1 MELQLINH
9 KSKWLKSVQLLGD
22 SYSNTVG
29 FLAQEAY
36 ADYARKGRI
45 LVAIHDNQLLAYT
58 MFRFKKNSIVIVH
71 LCVAPKYKGQ
81 HIPSRM
87 INWLLEENKENISH
101 IQLACRR
108 DYNIDP
114 FWQKLGFSAVGEKTG
129 RAVKNRTILTIWVKE
144 NQYCKNLFAQI
155 NGADDTKVLVVLD
168 TNIVIDLCEGDQ
180 LETNYLRQDFLA
192 TYADFRITRF
202 LVNEINSC
210 PDESI
215 RNKHRSFAVN
225 NYPMLDAVNDDLF
238 NRVKGNLL
246 SKKPCCENS
255 NTWYDIVHIAQSI
268 AAGAEVFITR
278 DSAWLNNDISEYIKR
293 EYGMSIL
300 SPGELIGSI
309 DEINSP
315 SDYAPLKLAGLNLE
329 YSRLST
335 TDFALTVTTF
345 HQLHGSKKSDFEKRL
360 RQWVAAPNLYTV
372 LLIKANTKPICLITY
387 STCNHIMTIETLLI
401 HGKEIKPSL
410 QQTFIKRIAF
420 KILDQAYTGNLQVI
434 QILKS
439 GLSDLVLKSFRECG
453 FFDCD
458 TSLTRLIN
466 IQILSVTHLSHIPSL
481 PTNSPLNLAIDA
493 LRNDF
498 SNGISCLEQITNLEK
513 ALWPLKI
520 SDARMP
526 CYIVPIKASYAVQ
539 LFDENL
545 ANQETCLFENEKTE
559 PALSIENVYF
569 KAKAQSIPDGPA
581 RILWYVSSSKY
592 IGTPAIRAC
601 SYLDRVEKGSKEE
614 LFKKYRRLGVLDWPE
629 LTQIEDGKE
638 LTAYIFSY
646 TELFSTPVKLDTV
659 RQYISRPKES
669 FQSFRSISE
678 QAFLRIYQEGTQGD
692 HHAK

>member
-22 SYSNTVG
+22 SYSSTVG

-36 ADYARKGRI
+36 VDYARKGRI

-71 LCVAPKYKGQ
+71 LCVAAQYKGQ
-81 HIPSRM
+81 HIPTRM

-108 DYNIDP
+108 DYNIDS

-155 NGADDTKVLVVLD
+155 KGTDDAKTLVVLD
-168 TNIVIDLCEGDQ
+168 TNIVIDLCESDQ
-180 LETNYLRQDFLA
+180 LETNYLKQDYLA

-210 PDESI
+210 PNEAT
-215 RNKHRSFAVN
+215 RNKHRTFAVS
-225 NYPMLDAVNDDLF
+225 NYPMLDAVDDDLF
-238 NRVKGNLL
+238 NQVKDNLL
-246 SKKPCCENS
+246 SKKPCSDNS
-255 NTWYDIVHIAQSI
+255 NTWYDIVHIAQSV
-268 AAGAEVFITR
+268 AAGAEAFITR
-278 DSAWLNNDISEYIKR
+278 DGAWLNNDLSEYIR
-293 EYGMSIL
+293 QEYGLRIL
-300 SPGELIGSI
+300 SPGEFISSI
-309 DEINSP
+309 DELNSP
-315 SDYAPLKLAGLNLE
+315 SDYAPIKLAGLNLD
-329 YSRLST
+329 YARLHAS
-335 TDFALTVTTF
+335 DFSLAVTTF
-345 HQLHGSKKSDFEKRL
+345 YQLYGSKKSDFEQTL
-360 RQWVAAPNLYTV
+360 RQWVAAPNHYTV
-372 LLIKANTKPICLITY
+372 LLIKANTKPICLISY
-387 STCNHIMTIETLLI
+387 STHNHIMTIETLLI
-401 HGKEIKPSL
+401 HGKEIKLSL

-420 KILDQAYTGNLQVI
+420 KILDQAYAGHLQVI
-434 QILKS
+434 HILKT

-458 TSLTRLIN
+458 ISLVRLIN
-466 IQILSVTHLSHIPSL
+466 AQIIPVSHLSHLPSL
-481 PTNSPLNLAIDA
+481 PADSPLNMAIDL
-493 LRNDF
+493 LRMDS
-498 SNGISCLEQITNLEK
+498 SNGTISLEQITNLEK

-520 SDARMP
+520 SDSNMP
-526 CYIVPIKASYAVQ
+526 CYIVPIRASYAVQ

-646 TELFSTPVKLDTV
+646 TELFSTPVELDTV